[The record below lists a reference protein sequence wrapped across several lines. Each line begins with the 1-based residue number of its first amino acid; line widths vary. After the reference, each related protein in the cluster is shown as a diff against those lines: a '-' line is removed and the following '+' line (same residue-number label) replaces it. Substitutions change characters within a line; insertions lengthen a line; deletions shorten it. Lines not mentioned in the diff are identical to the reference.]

1 MTRSIDS
8 LRRRV
13 ANALQGLPPLVVLV
27 DVREGEPNDTARARR
42 VAAEGQAR
50 AARASGR
57 RACVVLVDMDE
68 ERAT

>member
-8 LRRRV
+8 LRRQV
-13 ANALQGLPPLVVLV
+13 ARALQGLPPLVVLV
-27 DVREGEPNDTARARR
+27 DVREDDDAGARR
-42 VAAEGQAR
+42 AAAEGQAR